1 MSLWTLLELLANKKK
16 RRALR
21 EAMREYNK
29 NVAAGADP
37 IEALH
42 GHICGPNCWHQRVAK
57 VEKGTK

>member
-1 MSLWTLLELLANKKK
+1 MSLWTLLELLANKEK

-21 EAMREYNK
+21 ETLREYNK

-42 GHICGPNCWHQRVAK
+42 GHICGPNCWHQWLRARPK
-57 VEKGTK
+57 DDK